1 MSIWRY
7 NVKYRLCKRILL
19 TVLLMSFWKNPV
31 YGEQRIAPL
40 TNSRE
45 SGMRLYSDSEID
57 LLIEDLS
64 EAAEEA
70 IERAGGEVA
79 RATALASLEREAA
92 AIREAARLREEN
104 SGLKRGKV
112 KTAVVTGVIC
122 FLGGLTIGAGG
133 IAIIQGVR

>member
-1 MSIWRY
+1 MS
-7 NVKYRLCKRILL
+7 YRSYRRILL
-19 TVLLMSFWKNPV
+19 IVLWMSFLKNQV

-40 TNSRE
+40 MNSSE
-45 SGMRLYSDSEID
+45 SGMRLYSDSEIEV
-57 LLIEDLS
+57 LIEDLS
-64 EAAEEA
+64 EAAEKS
-70 IERAGGEVA
+70 IERAAGEAA
-79 RATALASLEREAA
+79 RAAALASLEREAA
-92 AIREAARLREEN
+92 AIGEAARLREEN